1 MGHTR
6 PTGDQGFTFLEI
18 MIGLGMLL
26 FFMVFAVQM
35 TSVAARLA
43 ADNRD
48 ELQRVYWGRAAVEIV
63 MEVARE
69 KPRAFFNDAVS
80 SSVYIEDLAVDGF
93 NILRPLDQ
101 KVLASIEDGTIE
113 VSVVNN

>member
-1 MGHTR
+1 MRHTR

-26 FFMVFAVQM
+26 FFMVFAVKM
-35 TSVAARLA
+35 TSVAAGLA

-63 MEVARE
+63 MEVVRE
-69 KPRAFFNDAVS
+69 KPDDFFNADPD
-80 SSVYIEDLAVDGF
+80 SVEIEDLTVDGF
-93 NILRPLDQ
+93 NVLGPLDQ

>member
-6 PTGDQGFTFLEI
+6 PTGTQGFTFLEI

-63 MEVARE
+63 MEVVRE
-69 KPRAFFNDAVS
+69 KPDDFFKNNPGFVE
-80 SSVYIEDLAVDGF
+80 IEDLTVGGF
-93 NILRPLDQ
+93 NMLSALDQ
-101 KVLASIEDGTIE
+101 KVLASIDAGTIE
-113 VSVVNN
+113 VSIVSD